1 MMITVE
7 LNEVEV
13 PRLDQSDAL
22 YVTVKARIEVD
33 GGRAVAGSE
42 DAVIACVNC
51 GHQPTLTNDEY
62 ERVMEAVRQE
72 AEEMATDAA
81 DAAREP

>member
-1 MMITVE
+1 MMVTVE
-7 LNEVEV
+7 LEEVEV
-13 PRLDQSDAL
+13 PRLDQNDAL

-51 GHQPTLTNDEY
+51 GHQPTLTSDEY
-62 ERVMEAVRQE
+62 EGVMEKVRQE
-72 AEEMATDAA
+72 AEEMIGDIVM
-81 DAAREP
+81 AREEP